1 MLVTKLFTWGKYWKV
16 LKTTWKVDPKTGN
29 TMKTMKELLN
39 TMPQRGQIQWMGLR
53 SKKREP
59 LVEVASAQID
69 LENGLQGDHYSG
81 KSKKRQITLIQ
92 AEYLEAVASILKK
105 EDINPQ
111 LTRRNILVSGINLI
125 ALKDRKISL
134 GKEVILE
141 VTGEC
146 HPCSRMEENLGPG
159 GYNAM
164 RSHGGI
170 TAKVIQGGTIHLNDE
185 VALIVESNE

>member
-1 MLVTKLFTWGKYWKV
+1 MK
-16 LKTTWKVDPKTGN
+16 KTI
-29 TMKTMKELLN
+29 KELLD
-39 TMPQRGQIQWMGLR
+39 TMPQRGRIQWMGLR
-53 SKKREP
+53 PEKRGA
-59 LVEVASAQID
+59 LLEVASAQVD

-81 KSKKRQITLIQ
+81 RSKKRQITLIQ

-111 LTRRNILVSGINLI
+111 LTRRNILVSGINLM
-125 ALKDRKISL
+125 ALKDRKICL

-164 RSHGGI
+164 RNHGGI

-185 VALIVESNE
+185 VALIVEGVGKLK

>member
-1 MLVTKLFTWGKYWKV
+1 
-16 LKTTWKVDPKTGN
+16 
-29 TMKTMKELLN
+29 MKTMKVLLD
-39 TMPQRGQIQWMGLR
+39 TMPQQGRIQWMALR
-53 SKKREP
+53 SEKRGA
-59 LVEVASAQID
+59 LIEVTSAQVD
-69 LENGLQGDHYSG
+69 LENGLVGDHYSG
-81 KSKKRQITLIQ
+81 KSKKRQLTLIQ
-92 AEYLEAVASILKK
+92 AEYLEVVASILKK
-105 EDINPQ
+105 ENIKPQ

-125 ALKDRKISL
+125 ALKNRKIRL

-164 RSHGGI
+164 RNHGGI

-185 VALIVESNE
+185 VALFVE